1 MNPFKTRIKPKHL
14 YAASFIVTAA
24 SLVISAN
31 QPVRAGSPTVGAE
44 NKTSVL
50 AKKTK
55 TMKVATVSSPE
66 AGVQLLIRILQSIGN
81 EPQIAMQTKM
91 DQTPSQQMFL
101 ATQNS
106 LDPALVIRPQA
117 KQMRRAKMSASKSDE
132 LISMMPAR
140 SKPSGNFHSEGA
152 SKVASLGESSASA
165 GARFQFAPNNVPI
178 LQGATNGVSTDSKAE
193 MTPSNFGKSS
203 RGMQDLAGNINRMY
217 QATKFVE
224 EITGNKKAE
233 PVPSSEDIANAL
245 ADTESKVIRTGNYAK
260 GTTISSVPRITD
272 YSKESMR
279 SAGGASY
286 QSTTEWKRS
295 QSEAPGDNQYSS
307 GDKTY
312 ARVDNPGAYKTI
324 KEYAAEKE
332 ADLSGPAGIL
342 EKAKNRG
349 PLASGGVH
357 VAYLPPQL
365 VSGIP
370 GLRLGVPEAQVD
382 AYLKNKGIITKQKFN
397 GWKVW
402 SLQNNNHKTLLQVY
416 LRNGAVEAFR
426 VFDQSFVPENLGVA
440 LTDKLETM
448 KRKFGEPQFTLAE
461 PTNTAG
467 GTMPGR
473 KNYVYPV
480 NQVSFQLAR
489 EAPNE
494 PVTVKSLLLFQFI

>member
-1 MNPFKTRIKPKHL
+1 MNPFKTRIKPRYL
-14 YAASFIVTAA
+14 YVASLIVTAA
-24 SLVISAN
+24 SLAVSAN
-31 QPVRAGSPTVGAE
+31 QPVCAGSPTVGAE
-44 NKTSVL
+44 NKTTVM

-55 TMKVATVSSPE
+55 PMRVATVSSPE

-81 EPQIAMQTKM
+81 EPQIAMQNKM
-91 DQTPSQQMFL
+91 DQAPAQQMFM

-132 LISMMPAR
+132 LIAMMPAR
-140 SKPSGNFHSEGA
+140 SKPGGGFHSESA
-152 SKVASLGESSASA
+152 SKVASLGESSTS
-165 GARFQFAPNNVPI
+165 GARFGFTPNSSS
-178 LQGATNGVSTDSKAE
+178 LQGASNGVAADSKAE
-193 MTPSNFGKSS
+193 SAPTNWGKST

-233 PVPSSEDIANAL
+233 PLPSEEIANAL

-260 GTTISSVPRITD
+260 GTTISSIPKITD
-272 YSKESMR
+272 YSKEGMR
-279 SAGGASY
+279 SAAAPAY
-286 QSTTEWKRS
+286 QSMAELKRS
-295 QSEAPGDNQYSS
+295 QVDAPTDNQYNSS
-307 GDKTY
+307 DKTY

-324 KEYAAEKE
+324 KEYAAERE
-332 ADLSGPAGIL
+332 SDLSGPASIL

-349 PLASGGVH
+349 PVASGGMH

-382 AYLKNKGIITKQKFN
+382 SYLKNKGIVSKQKFN

-416 LRNGAVEAFR
+416 LRNGTVEAFR
-426 VFDQSFVPENLGVA
+426 VFDQAFVPEGLGVA

-467 GTMPGR
+467 GTMPGK